1 MSLISVVIP
10 VVGRNQFI
18 GTCLKSVFNSTYRKL
33 EVIIVSDYIEE
44 IKKLD
49 LDEYREKI
57 KYIEFNDESLVKA
70 RNKGLKH
77 CSGDLIALMDVKD
90 VTGKMRIE
98 LEVTK
103 LNQSEDTG
111 MVFCGTTFIDD
122 NGNFMQGFE
131 LFTEF
136 DKNKFAGMMFEKNRI
151 KSISTTLVKR
161 KVIEEIGLFD
171 ETLQY
176 ESEYDYWLRIA
187 SMYPVEY
194 LDLPL
199 LRRRINNEDYFNMRE
214 SEIERGKVLL
224 KHDIREIAQS
234 LSRVYDNEEDFRISL
249 GSILYRM
256 GKKDEALKNFK
267 KVLTINSRNDL
278 AYFTIGNFYIN
289 EGKFKEAQNCFKE
302 LLMLNPGHAEC
313 RNNLGVLLYREGKKE
328 GSIEEF
334 EKAKRLKKDYVD
346 PLFNLKCTL
355 DKKSYEELRITIT

>member
-10 VVGRNQFI
+10 VIGRSQFI

-33 EVIIVSDYIEE
+33 EVILVSDHIEE
-44 IKKLD
+44 LKELD
-49 LDEYREKI
+49 LEEHKDKI
-57 KYIEFNDESLVKA
+57 KYIELDDESLIKA

-98 LEVTK
+98 LEVIK
-103 LNQSEDTG
+103 FNQSKDLG
-111 MVFCGTTFIDD
+111 MVFCGTTFIDN
-122 NGNFMQGFE
+122 NGDFMHGVE
-131 LFTEF
+131 LFSEF

-151 KSISTTLVKR
+151 KSISTTLIKR

-171 ETLQY
+171 EELPY

-199 LRRRINNEDYFNMRE
+199 LRQRQNNEDYSKMEARK
-214 SEIERGKVLL
+214 IEREKVLL
-224 KHDIREIAQS
+224 KHNIREIAHS
-234 LSRVYDNEEDFRISL
+234 LSRVHDNEEDFRISL
-249 GSILYRM
+249 GTVLYKM
-256 GKKDEALKNFK
+256 GKKVEALKNFK
-267 KVLTINSRNDL
+267 KVLTINSKNNL
-278 AYFTIGNFYIN
+278 AYFIIGNFYIN
-289 EGKFKEAQNCFKE
+289 EGKFKEAQNWYKE

-313 RNNLGVLLYREGKKE
+313 RNNLGVLLYRDGEKE

-334 EKAKRLKKDYVD
+334 KKAKKLKKNYID

-355 DKKSYEELRITIT
+355 SKKSYDKLKITIT